1 MINNE
6 VKQRVRN
13 ILETN
18 KEARDCDR
26 LLISIIWEKEFRDTY
41 GNPDYYDARTFFDEL
56 KEGLFTSS
64 ETIRRCRQRLQEE
77 NESLRGLKYKQ
88 RKQLGEEVRQSISR

>member
-6 VKQRVRN
+6 VKQRVKS

-18 KEARDCDR
+18 KNTRDCDR
-26 LLISIIWEKEFRDTY
+26 ELIAEIWEKDIKDYCRIPYQISGRDLL
-41 GNPDYYDARTFFDEL
+41 NML
-56 KEGLFTSS
+56 KDGQLTSS

-77 NESLRGLKYKQ
+77 NETLRGYKYKL
-88 RKQLGEEVRQSISR
+88 RKQLGEEVRATISK

>member
-6 VKQRVRN
+6 VKQRVKY
-13 ILETN
+13 ILEVN

-26 LLISIIWEKEFRDTY
+26 LLISQIWIADS
-41 GNPDYYDARTFFDEL
+41 NFFNKHLEASDIFEML
-56 KEGLFTSS
+56 INGTLTSP

-77 NESLRGLKYKQ
+77 NESLRGLKYKVRQ
-88 RKQLGEEVRQSISR
+88 KLGEEVRNTISK

>member
-6 VKQRVRN
+6 VKQRVRS

-26 LLISIIWEKEFRDTY
+26 LLISIIWEKDFISIY
-41 GNPDYYDARTFFDEL
+41 GSIRQHNVDDFLISLSLGEL
-56 KEGLFTSS
+56 TSP

-77 NESLRGLKYKQ
+77 NETLRGLKYKQ